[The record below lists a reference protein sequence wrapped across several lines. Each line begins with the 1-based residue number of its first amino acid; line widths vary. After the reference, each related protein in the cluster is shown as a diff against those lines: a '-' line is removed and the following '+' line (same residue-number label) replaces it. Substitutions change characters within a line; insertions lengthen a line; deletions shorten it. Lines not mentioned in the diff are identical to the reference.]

1 MRLKH
6 YLVGQHERKLIMYL
20 LDMCMSYSISLQPIM
35 APERPYVLP
44 KLPHR
49 LPHILPHRLPH
60 NYTISFIIITYN
72 YCRKANCY

>member
-1 MRLKH
+1 MQAKRLHAFEVH

-44 KLPHR
+44 
-49 LPHILPHRLPH
+49 H

-72 YCRKANCY
+72 KSKLLLDI